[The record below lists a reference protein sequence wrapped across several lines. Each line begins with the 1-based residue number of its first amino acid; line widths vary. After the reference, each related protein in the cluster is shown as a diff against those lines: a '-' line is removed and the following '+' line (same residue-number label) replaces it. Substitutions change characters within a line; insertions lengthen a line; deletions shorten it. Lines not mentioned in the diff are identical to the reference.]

1 MLCCPCPRF
10 YLTCRL
16 KEGVSNKKHKTAQ
29 LYRDGK
35 RVLEC
40 LQRALRV
47 ADSCMETATSIELF
61 VEILDRYVYY
71 FDQRNESVSCVR
83 TRPSAACPTARHGRE
98 TRITDKQTRVPTE
111 KVTTKYLNGLIEL
124 IHSNFAGSQ
133 QDSASVEACR
143 KHFQHTLDLIRS
155 KEYEGVVLSPK

>member
-1 MLCCPCPRF
+1 
-10 YLTCRL
+10 
-16 KEGVSNKKHKTAQ
+16 

-71 FDQRNESVSCVR
+71 FDQRNESVSGTVLDIKPCKR
-83 TRPSAACPTARHGRE
+83 KKSAPM
-98 TRITDKQTRVPTE
+98 ILISMLQ

-124 IHSNFAGSQ
+124 IHSNLAGNQ
-133 QDSASVEACR
+133 QDSASIDASK
-143 KHFQHTLDLIRS
+143 KHFYHTLEIIRS
-155 KEYEGVVLSPK
+155 KEYEGIVLAAK

>member
-1 MLCCPCPRF
+1 MQ
-10 YLTCRL
+10 
-16 KEGVSNKKHKTAQ
+16 Q

-71 FDQRNESVSCVR
+71 FDQKNESVSHHLQPYSPR
-83 TRPSAACPTARHGRE
+83 QKTH
-98 TRITDKQTRVPTE
+98 
-111 KVTTKYLNGLIEL
+111 
-124 IHSNFAGSQ
+124 
-133 QDSASVEACR
+133 
-143 KHFQHTLDLIRS
+143 
-155 KEYEGVVLSPK
+155 VV